1 MSQGI
6 VALIDDGTDG
16 TDGTDGI
23 GWGLLVPTSDHPAA
37 IEAIKLYRLE
47 NRHWRWRQPV
57 PWFGFL
63 FDWKISFWSLFLVA
77 FYTLSHTTRPEIQIA
92 GCMDN
97 SAVWAGQWWRIF
109 TAMLLHADIAHL
121 LSNVTFATLLLGL
134 TMGRYGSGLGLL
146 ASYLS
151 GAAGNAVG
159 LIVYPP
165 SHLGLGASGM
175 VMGGLGMLAIQSLKL
190 LRQNPISRKYVL
202 RALMAGLMLFVLFGL
217 SPETD
222 VVAHFVGFITGLLLG
237 GILMSLPRS
246 WRNPKINLAAG
257 SILCGLVVV
266 SGLLAFR

>member
-1 MSQGI
+1 MLVDLMYQGI
-6 VALIDDGTDG
+6 KATIDDGADG
-16 TDGTDGI
+16 R
-23 GWGLLVPTSDHPAA
+23 GWGLLVPTPEHSEG
-37 IEAIKLYRLE
+37 IQAIKLYRSE

-57 PWFGFL
+57 SWLGIV
-63 FDWKISFWSLFLVA
+63 FDWKISFWGLLLVA
-77 FYTLSHTTRPEIQIA
+77 FYTLSHTTRPEFQIA

-97 SAVWAGQWWRIF
+97 SAVWAGQWWRIC

-121 LSNVTFATLLLGL
+121 VSNVIFGTILLGL
-134 TMGRYGSGLGLL
+134 AMGRYGSGLGLL

-151 GAAGNAVG
+151 GASGNAAG
-159 LIVYPP
+159 LIVYPQ

-222 VVAHFVGFITGLLLG
+222 VVAHSVGFVMGLLLG
-237 GILMSLPRS
+237 GVLRSLPRS
-246 WRNPKINLAAG
+246 WRNPKMDLAAG
-257 SILCGLVVV
+257 FMLCGLMVL
-266 SGLLAFR
+266 SGVLAFR